1 MAIKIT
7 NNVNQE
13 QVQKIYS
20 QKRLADN
27 PGAVLAEINSELA
40 QVDNAT
46 DAELRTIIKNTLN
59 RQKQIISIIAIG

>member
-7 NNVNQE
+7 NNRNQDR
-13 QVQKIYS
+13 VQKIQS
-20 QKRLADN
+20 QKRLSEN

-40 QVDNAT
+40 QVDTAT
-46 DAELRTIIKNTLN
+46 DAELRTIVKNLLN

>member
-20 QKRLADN
+20 QKRLTEN
-27 PGAVLAEINSELA
+27 PGAVLAKINSELA
-40 QVDNAT
+40 QVDTAT
-46 DAELRTIIKNTLN
+46 DVELRTIVKNLLN